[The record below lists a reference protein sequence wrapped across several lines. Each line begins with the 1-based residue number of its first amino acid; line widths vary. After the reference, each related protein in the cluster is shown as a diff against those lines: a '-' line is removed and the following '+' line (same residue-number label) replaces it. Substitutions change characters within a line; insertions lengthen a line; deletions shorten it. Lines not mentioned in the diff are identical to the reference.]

1 MPNTACDGGTPDG
14 ELTVAVTND
23 DGSTYSYQWYL
34 GTGTGTALAEGVN
47 PTGPNESDPTN
58 VTSDNVSGLFEDTY
72 TVVVTVTT
80 SNGTLSEGCTA
91 TAEFT
96 LTHDPTTITYD
107 SGVATNIGIS
117 ECTGTAT
124 GSFDLN
130 GSEREDGADVGGT
143 YTYAFYDDGGTEI
156 TTGVPAGVTVA
167 GDNISGLAAGS
178 YYVVITNTDTNCES
192 GNLSFDIL
200 DGTIL
205 PQLSI
210 AVTANNT
217 DCNTGPATPNG
228 ILTVTVDNAGSLGG
242 NYNYTWYNGADVND
256 EGSPTGDAA
265 AGTAATSHATTS
277 GLAAGDY
284 WVKVEDVDA
293 ATCIAKISDT
303 IINDQAEI
311 SVDEFTAVASTE
323 CTPGNGTV

>member
-1 MPNTACDGGTPDG
+1 
-14 ELTVAVTND
+14 
-23 DGSTYSYQWYL
+23 
-34 GTGTGTALAEGVN
+34 
-47 PTGPNESDPTN
+47 
-58 VTSDNVSGLFEDTY
+58 
-72 TVVVTVTT
+72 
-80 SNGTLSEGCTA
+80 
-91 TAEFT
+91 
-96 LTHDPTTITYD
+96 
-107 SGVATNIGIS
+107 
-117 ECTGTAT
+117 
-124 GSFDLN
+124 
-130 GSEREDGADVGGT
+130 
-143 YTYAFYDDGGTEI
+143 
-156 TTGVPAGVTVA
+156 
-167 GDNISGLAAGS
+167 
-178 YYVVITNTDTNCES
+178 
-192 GNLSFDIL
+192 
-200 DGTIL
+200 

-293 ATCIAKISDT
+293 ATCIAKISAS

-323 CTPGNGTV
+323 CTPGNGTVTIDQITVDGVTTSSPADMANYTFELYDNTDTYIKDFETQASAPSTLPQATTLAGGTYYIKAVQNAGTACSSPGKQITIDNDFTLPTLSIAEMPNTA